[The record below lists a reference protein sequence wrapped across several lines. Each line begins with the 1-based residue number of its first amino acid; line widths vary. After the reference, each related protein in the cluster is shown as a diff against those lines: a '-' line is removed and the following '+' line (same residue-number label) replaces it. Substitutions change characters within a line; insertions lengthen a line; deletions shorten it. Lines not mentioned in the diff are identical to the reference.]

1 MGVPGV
7 TAQLVGWMDGVAN
20 VDRRLFGFDEEFAGS
35 ADAEGVV
42 RGFERAFVLEGVFVD
57 NLAVLGGEV

>member
-1 MGVPGV
+1 MGVLGV
-7 TAQLVGWMDGVAN
+7 TAQLVCWMDGIAN
-20 VDRRLFGFDEEFAGS
+20 VVRRLFGFDEEFACG

-42 RGFERAFVLEGVFVD
+42 GGFERAFVLEGVFVD